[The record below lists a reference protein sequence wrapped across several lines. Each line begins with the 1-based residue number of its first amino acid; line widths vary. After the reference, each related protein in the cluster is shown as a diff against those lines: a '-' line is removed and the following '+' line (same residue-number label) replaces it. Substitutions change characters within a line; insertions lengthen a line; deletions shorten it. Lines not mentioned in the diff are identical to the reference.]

1 MQATTSRLFATAGLT
16 VALGLAAC
24 GSSAEDPAPTTTTSN
39 TSTGITTG
47 TTTSTDTDT
56 GTTVAGAANGSFL
69 VYLKPENV
77 ASGTKALTTV
87 SGMVFNG
94 PKTAQP
100 ILAKSTTEGACSL
113 YVTANPFCSTSCG
126 DGICVAKDTC
136 EPDVER
142 QSVGTVTVSGVQN
155 DKGTSSFEFKA
166 VNNAYSVPESLL
178 NPPAAEGAAVTLTAT
193 GDVYPAFSITGKMV
207 APLVVTNPKIL
218 LESGK
223 PFTLTWTPA
232 GVPGISTINVELD
245 LSHHGG
251 TKGRL
256 ICESDDTGSLLI
268 PAAVLKELI
277 DLGVAGFP
285 SVKVTR
291 SNVTSAVVG
300 TGKVDLKIYADVS
313 LVAEMPNLISCNDDS
328 QCPTGQTCQN
338 PGLYCK

>member
-1 MQATTSRLFATAGLT
+1 MQATTSRFLRTAGLT
-16 VALGLAAC
+16 VALGVAAC
-24 GSSAEDPAPTTTTSN
+24 GSSTEETAPTTTTTN
-39 TSTGITTG
+39 TNTAITTG
-47 TTTSTDTDT
+47 TTTVTSTDT
-56 GTTVAGAANGSFL
+56 GTTTGAANGSFL

-94 PKTAQP
+94 PKTPQP

-136 EPDVER
+136 EPDVQR
-142 QSVGTVTVSGVQN
+142 QGIGTVTISGVQN

-166 VNNAYSVPESLL
+166 VNNAYSVAESLL
-178 NPPAAEGAAVTLTAT
+178 NPPAVEGAAVTLTAT

-207 APLVVTNPKIL
+207 APLAVTNPKIL

-251 TKGRL
+251 TKGQL
-256 ICESDDTGSLLI
+256 ICDSEDTGSLVI
-268 PAAVLKELI
+268 PAAILKQLI
-277 DLGVAGFP
+277 DLGVTGFP
-285 SVKVTR
+285 SVTVTR
-291 SNVTSAVVG
+291 SNVNSATVG
-300 TGKVDLKIYADVS
+300 AGKVDLKIYADVA
-313 LVAEMPNLISCNDDS
+313 LVAEMPNLISCSDDS